1 MTVSVTRDDR
11 LEWTYRLA
19 SWRPLAAGQGCGP
32 AYLWSARDL
41 VVLPD
46 DPGDDPSVLAVDEDL
61 LFVF

>member
-19 SWRPLAAGQGCGP
+19 SWRPLAAGQGCGS